1 MCVCFFKHIIKVI
14 FHTAIMKKNQCFDV
28 DALSRFYISLLFCF
42 VFFFSPLLSVHLR
55 SSPFSLSLSH
65 SVRSHGGREASLW
78 YVRRC
83 PGNHFDAFDD
93 GAHAQAQS
101 ATRAAV

>member
-42 VFFFSPLLSVHLR
+42 VFFFLLSSPFISVHLL
-55 SSPFSLSLSH
+55 SLSLSL
-65 SVRSHGGREASLW
+65 STQSRRQGGLALVRKALSW
-78 YVRRC
+78 Q
-83 PGNHFDAFDD
+83 PF
-93 GAHAQAQS
+93 
-101 ATRAAV
+101 